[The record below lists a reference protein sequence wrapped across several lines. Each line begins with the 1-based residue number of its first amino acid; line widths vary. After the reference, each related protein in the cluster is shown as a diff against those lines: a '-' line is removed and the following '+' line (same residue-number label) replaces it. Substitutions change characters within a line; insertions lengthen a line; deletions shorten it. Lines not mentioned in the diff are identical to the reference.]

1 MEILTTRIR
10 SGVAARTRVHAV
22 LAVAV
27 LAALAA
33 VVVAPPPLVGLMVAC
48 ALAFGIAAAVVDVQ
62 ERRIPDVLVGA
73 IAAMAIVM
81 LVRESFDG
89 HATSASGSILLAAA
103 VMSVPVFVIHL
114 VDPSAMGFG
123 DVKLAAALGAVIGL
137 ADWRWA
143 MVALCVASGATAAVG
158 LVRRARDLP
167 LAPGLVAGT
176 IVALAGVAAT
186 RGVLLPW
193 R

>member
-1 MEILTTRIR
+1 MEILTTRSR
-10 SGVAARTRVHAV
+10 SSDAARTRVHSV
-22 LAVAV
+22 LALAV
-27 LAALAA
+27 VAA
-33 VVVAPPPLVGLMVAC
+33 VVALVVAPPPLVGLAVVC
-48 ALAFGIAAAVVDVQ
+48 ALAFAVAAAVVDVQ
-62 ERRIPDVLVGA
+62 DRRIPDALVAA
-73 IAAMAIVM
+73 IAGTALVM
-81 LVRESFDG
+81 FVRETFDG
-89 HATSASGSILLAAA
+89 HAAAAAGSILLGA
-103 VMSVPVFVIHL
+103 VVMATPVLVVHV

-158 LVRRARDLP
+158 LARRVRDLP

-176 IVALAGVAAT
+176 IAALAGVAAT
-186 RGVLLPW
+186 GGVLLPW

>member
-10 SGVAARTRVHAV
+10 SGDAVRTRVHAAIAIA
-22 LAVAV
+22 AVTAV
-27 LAALAA
+27 VA
-33 VVVAPPPLVGLMVAC
+33 VVVTAPPLVGLMVAC
-48 ALAFGIAAAVVDVQ
+48 ALAFALAAVMVDVH
-62 ERRIPDVLVGA
+62 ERRIPDALVAG
-73 IAAMAIVM
+73 IATTALVM
-81 LVRESFDG
+81 LVREAFDG
-89 HATSASGSILLAAA
+89 YVAAASGSILLGVAA
-103 VMSVPVFVIHL
+103 MSAPVFVVHL

-123 DVKLAAALGAVIGL
+123 DVKLAAALGAVVGL

-143 MVALCVASGATAAVG
+143 MVALCVASGVTAAVG
-158 LVRRARDLP
+158 IARRLRDLP

-186 RGVLLPW
+186 GGVLLPW